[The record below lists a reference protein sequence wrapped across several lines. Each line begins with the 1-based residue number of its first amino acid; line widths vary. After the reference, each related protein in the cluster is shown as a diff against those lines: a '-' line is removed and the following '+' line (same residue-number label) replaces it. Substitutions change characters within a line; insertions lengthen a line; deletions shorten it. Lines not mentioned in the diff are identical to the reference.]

1 MRSNL
6 RVALPFVLLVVGSAM
21 SKLIFVPFDD
31 PRIVYDSHWTLQ
43 PSSRGSAVQ
52 STAGMPTISPGSA
65 SQDVCSQLVDG
76 VGNAGATVSNLAGAS
91 FVFQFTG
98 KQKLRRHFRFDQQM
112 LRSKLT

>member
-6 RVALPFVLLVVGSAM
+6 RVALPFVLLVVGSAV

-31 PRIVYDSHWTLQ
+31 PRIVYDSHWTIQ
-43 PSSRGSAVQ
+43 PPS
-52 STAGMPTISPGSA
+52 STAGMPRISSGSA
-65 SQDVCSQLVDG
+65 SQDICSQLANG

-98 KQKLRRHFRFDQQM
+98 KQKLCRTFRFDQQM